1 MNQAYNPYSC
11 THPIVR
17 FHAALTTAPALLPG
31 EDPEHYQSIRDAVIR
46 EIEPQTPIEWLFV
59 GDLVELSWEV
69 LRYRRLRQKV
79 LDASRELAIQA
90 ILERIDLTG
99 IEENSLSLARQ
110 HIKQNVAAWRTDVE
124 TEIEIE
130 SRLVAHRVDTES
142 INLEAFS
149 QGQEL
154 YLLFDT
160 LLSSAQSRRILLLRE
175 IENRRMGKRRLA
187 RF

>member
-1 MNQAYNPYSC
+1 MNQACNPYSSI
-11 THPIVR
+11 HPVAR
-17 FHAALTTAPALLPG
+17 RYAALTTAPVLLPG
-31 EDPEHYQSIRDAVIR
+31 EDLGHYESLRDAVIR
-46 EIEPQTPIEWLFV
+46 EIEPQTAIEWLFV
-59 GDLVELSWEV
+59 SDLVDLSWDI

-79 LDASRELAIQA
+79 LDASRELAILA
-90 ILERIDLTG
+90 IQERIDLAG
-99 IEENSLSLARQ
+99 IEEDALPRASHQ
-110 HIKQNVAAWRTDVE
+110 IKKNVAAWRTDPQA
-124 TEIEIE
+124 EIEIE

-160 LLSSAQSRRILLLRE
+160 LLNSAQSRRILLLRE
-175 IENRRMGKRRLA
+175 IETRRIGKRRVT

>member
-11 THPIVR
+11 AHPIVR
-17 FHAALTTAPALLPG
+17 FHSALTTAPALLPG
-31 EDPEHYQSIRDAVIR
+31 EDPEHYQSIRDAVVR
-46 EIEPQTPIEWLFV
+46 EIEPQTPLEWLFV
-59 GDLVELSWEV
+59 SDLVELSWDI

-79 LDASRELAIQA
+79 LEASRELAIQA
-90 ILERIDLTG
+90 TLERIDLAG
-99 IEENSLSLARQ
+99 IEEDALPLALQ

-124 TEIEIE
+124 AEIEIE
-130 SRLVAHRVDTES
+130 SRLVAHRVDTET
-142 INLEAFS
+142 INLGAFA

-160 LLSSAQSRRILLLRE
+160 LLNSAQSRRVLLLRE
-175 IENRRMGKRRLA
+175 IENRKTGKRRLT